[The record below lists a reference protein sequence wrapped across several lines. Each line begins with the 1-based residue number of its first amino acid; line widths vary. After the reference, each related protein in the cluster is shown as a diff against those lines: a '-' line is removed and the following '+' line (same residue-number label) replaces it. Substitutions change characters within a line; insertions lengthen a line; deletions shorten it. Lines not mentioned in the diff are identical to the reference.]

1 MIQLIL
7 RPMTLAF
14 LIAVSTVDT
23 SRAATES
30 GLVDRLA
37 ACRMIAVDAHR
48 LACYDEIA
56 GRSTGG
62 LAGAGEP
69 GASSAKLRVMT
80 LTTLADG
87 RLVIELEPAQQWV
100 ETEVPR
106 QKLLL
111 RVGDEIELRRGAL
124 GAFLLVTE
132 SGRSTRV
139 RRLR

>member
-1 MIQLIL
+1 MIRTTL

-14 LIAVSTVDT
+14 MIAASAAGM
-23 SRAATES
+23 SRAAPES

-48 LACYDEIA
+48 LACYDEVA

-62 LAGAGEP
+62 LAGVGEP
-69 GASSAKLRVMT
+69 GASSATLRVT
-80 LTTLADG
+80 ALTTLADG
-87 RLVIELEPAQQWV
+87 RLVFELEPAQQWV
-100 ETEVPR
+100 ESEVPR

-111 RVGDEIELRRGAL
+111 RVGDEVELRRGAL

>member
-14 LIAVSTVDT
+14 LIAASTVDT

-56 GRSTGG
+56 GRSAGG
-62 LAGAGEP
+62 LA

-87 RLVIELEPAQQWV
+87 RLVFELEPAQQWV

>member
-1 MIQLIL
+1 MIAASAAG
-7 RPMTLAF
+7 M
-14 LIAVSTVDT
+14 

-48 LACYDEIA
+48 LACYDEVA
-56 GRSTGG
+56 GRSTAG
-62 LAGAGEP
+62 LTGVGDGADT
-69 GASSAKLRVMT
+69 ARLRVT
-80 LTTLADG
+80 ALTTLTDG
-87 RLVIELEPAQQWV
+87 RLVFELDPAQQWI

-111 RVGDEIELRRGAL
+111 RVGDEVELRRGAL